1 MEDDL
6 FAEPS
11 GDGGNESPDL
21 EALLA
26 AAGGGDAG
34 AQYRLGRMFSNGRGV
49 AQDAAE
55 AARWYRAAAEQGER
69 TLSSASASCTR
80 TARA

>member
-1 MEDDL
+1 MEKDPMEDDL

-11 GDGGNESPDL
+11 GDGGNEAPDL

-34 AQYRLGRMFSNGRGV
+34 AQ
-49 AQDAAE
+49 
-55 AARWYRAAAEQGER
+55 
-69 TLSSASASCTR
+69 
-80 TARA
+80 